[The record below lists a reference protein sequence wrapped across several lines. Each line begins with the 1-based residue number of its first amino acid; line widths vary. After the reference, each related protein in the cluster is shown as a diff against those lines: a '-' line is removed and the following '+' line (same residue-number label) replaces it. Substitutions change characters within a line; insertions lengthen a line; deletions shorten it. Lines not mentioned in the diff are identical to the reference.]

1 MPDQNIDQLRAEAAQ
16 RRQAIATDLE
26 LMGDR
31 VSPTRIAERRRAALR
46 QRMHGVRNTV
56 FGTSDR
62 HRMVGA
68 HEASH
73 AYPTGAYGYPTGD
86 PMPPISP
93 GADGHSSGGHSS
105 GDDSSGGSSLTDRA
119 GNAVDM
125 VKEHTPGSLGEA
137 TEGNPFAAAVIG
149 FGVGMLAA
157 TLLPSSPDEQRAARR
172 LQGTLDQA
180 GAQVGRTG
188 KEAIDNVKPE
198 AEHAVH
204 DLKGSASEAV
214 ESVKGEAQ
222 SKVEEV
228 KGTAQEKAQDVKG
241 TAQDAAQEVKAQ
253 VQG

>member
-1 MPDQNIDQLRAEAAQ
+1 MPEQNIDQLRAEAAM

-31 VSPTRIAERRRAALR
+31 VSPTRIAERRKAAFR

-73 AYPTGAYGYPTGD
+73 AYGYPVAAQ
-86 PMPPISP
+86 MPSTTS
-93 GADGHSSGGHSS
+93 ASDGQ
-105 GDDSSGGSSLTDRA
+105 DSSGPSLSDRA
-119 GNAVDM
+119 GNAMDM
-125 VKEHTPGSLGEA
+125 VKEHTPSSLGEA
-137 TEGNPFAAAVIG
+137 TEGSPFAAAVIG

-172 LQGTLDQA
+172 LQGTLEEA

-188 KEAIDNVKPE
+188 KEAIENVKPE
-198 AEHAVH
+198 AQHAVE
-204 DLKGSASEAV
+204 DLKGSATEAV
-214 ESVKGEAQ
+214 EAVKGEAQ
-222 SKVEEV
+222 SKVEDV

-241 TAQDAAQEVKAQ
+241 TAQEAAQDAVQEVKAQ
-253 VQG
+253 VQA